1 MEEYAGVIIRTLV
14 LYLVMMIIFRL
25 MGKREIGELGILDL
39 VVFIMIGEMAV
50 LSIENPDIPIVKSI
64 LPMVLLM
71 IIQITLALLSLKS
84 QKFREILDGKPS
96 IIISQGKIDERV
108 MRKQRYNF
116 DDLLSQLRE
125 KNILNIGD
133 VEYAI
138 LEPSGQ
144 LSVIEKK
151 QGKKQEKIS
160 PFPLIVDG
168 VIQEKSL
175 SRLHK
180 DEKWLLQQLNRQ
192 GYHSIEQVSFCT
204 CIDGKLYID
213 EQDSQ

>member
-1 MEEYAGVIIRTLV
+1 MEYAGVIIRTLI
-14 LYLVMMIIFRL
+14 LYLVMMVIFRL
-25 MGKREIGELGILDL
+25 MGKREIGELSILDL

-71 IIQITLALLSLKS
+71 IIQIILALLSLKS
-84 QKFREILDGKPS
+84 QKFREVLDGKPS
-96 IIISQGKIDERV
+96 IIISQGKIDEHV

-125 KNILNIGD
+125 KDILNIGE

-151 QGKKQEKIS
+151 QGEKQEKVS
-160 PFPLIVDG
+160 PFPLIIDG

-192 GYHSIEQVSFCT
+192 GYHSISQVSFCT